1 MKVGVIHTGGSMQ
14 ELEYPTAREIAESQ
28 RRERQLAELR
38 SRITELEA
46 ENQRLRELAGEGDCS
61 QDQGTV

>member
-1 MKVGVIHTGGSMQ
+1 MQ